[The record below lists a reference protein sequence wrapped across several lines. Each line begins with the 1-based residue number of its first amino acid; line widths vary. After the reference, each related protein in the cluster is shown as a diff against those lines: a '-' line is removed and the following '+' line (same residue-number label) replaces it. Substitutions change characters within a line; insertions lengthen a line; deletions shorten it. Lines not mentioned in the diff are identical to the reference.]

1 MKRIYTLLSNTRMKQ
16 VLAAIVLFLAIES
29 YSQEKQDSAFGSLRA
44 EWNNFN
50 FSAPDTSFLPVDGG
64 LAYFNKTYN
73 SRIKYGLLPG
83 DYSSNLNQFRKIE
96 STAGSMFLDTISH
109 SQRKAFSILRE
120 EIAPAGSGYEN
131 YISVLTIVEHSNQI
145 TLMVAGAYPKSQDA
159 HLRKKFLDS
168 SLSIR
173 RKQ

>member
-1 MKRIYTLLSNTRMKQ
+1 MKQ
-16 VLAAIVLFLAIES
+16 VLAIIVLMIS
-29 YSQEKQDSAFGSLRA
+29 VKCYGQEKLDSAFGALRA

-64 LAYFNKTYN
+64 LAYFNKNFN

-83 DYSSNLNQFRKIE
+83 DFTTNLNQFRKIE
-96 STAGSMFLDTISH
+96 STAGSVFLDTIPH
-109 SQRKAFSILRE
+109 TQRRAFSILRE

-159 HLRKKFLDS
+159 QLRKKFLDA

-173 RKQ
+173 RK